1 MNAKTD
7 TLTGIAVLA
16 GIGALYT
23 TGLPPDDGMAMS
35 IAMDPAWY
43 PWLLLLLASLCAAG
57 LVLAPL
63 FRRSAAS
70 EAGET
75 IRLRPVVA
83 GLIAI
88 CLYVLAFWYLGY
100 WVATLLFVPV
110 FGLGLGYRR
119 PLVVGIVTLLVTGG
133 VWLVFTQALQIPL
146 RTWPW

>member
-7 TLTGIAVLA
+7 SLTGIAVLA

-23 TGLPPDDGMAMS
+23 TGLPQDDGMVMS

-57 LVLAPL
+57 LVLTPL
-63 FRRSAAS
+63 FRRRV
-70 EAGET
+70 AGMDA
-75 IRLRPVVA
+75 IRPRPVVA
-83 GLIAI
+83 GLVAI
-88 CLYVLAFWYLGY
+88 SLYVAAFWYLGY
-100 WVATLLFVPV
+100 WVATLLFMPI
-110 FGLGLGYRR
+110 FSLGLGYRR
-119 PLVVGIVTLLVTGG
+119 LLTVCIVTLLVTLG